1 MKRAAIVFFAFS
13 CLAAFA
19 SAPVRLDDSASP
31 RSRVDVRPR
40 WQFQDEG
47 LGSAERI
54 NAMVA
59 DIPNL
64 EVRLNTSKFVGRQA
78 RVYLVVPNFVP
89 GLRAPTGMRVEWRT
103 RGTLTAGSALPGT
116 RALVY
121 DGAVARPV
129 LSDLLDVSL
138 FLDARFVDSGLR
150 FEPYFEIELAP

>member
-1 MKRAAIVFFAFS
+1 MKRAAILFFAFS

-31 RSRVDVRPR
+31 RSRVDVKPR

-47 LGSAERI
+47 LSAERI
-54 NAMVA
+54 SAMVA
-59 DIPNL
+59 HIPNL
-64 EVRLNTSKFVGRQA
+64 EVRLNTSRFVGRQA

-103 RGTLTAGSALPGT
+103 RGTLIAGSALPGT

-129 LSDLLDVSL
+129 LSDFLDVSL